1 MRTAV
6 RADPGTM
13 AEEATAT
20 VGISYGLGG
29 SPHCLL
35 ELTLQL
41 SLAFAVALCVGWALV
56 LVQVFRT
63 TAAFQRLPATLP
75 DGDRVPPRVTAV
87 IAARDEGQTIE
98 PALRSLLAQEGVDL
112 EVVVV
117 DDMSSDDTADVV
129 QRIVDEVGKKRLLL
143 LPLKKLPPGWIA
155 KNYAL
160 EIGQGRAHGDWLL
173 FSDADV
179 LHGRRAVYNAVVT
192 MEKDRLDHLAV
203 FPRLE
208 AGSFVEAL
216 VLPLFVLMYQLRL
229 VDPRAADAD
238 SGVGAGIGAFN
249 MVRADSYR
257 LRGTHARIRGSILDD
272 RALAQMMRDEG
283 GRGSVMRAVGQVRHR
298 PYRSMREIYFGV
310 KKSVLPQFAHSSVLA
325 ALAAALLVMAAVAP
339 MTLVLAGLPLWVSGR
354 APWLVLPAALAV
366 LFPLIGLLR
375 ARTMVRFEPLAV
387 LLFPVGAVI
396 MAVSAMHAAI
406 IFATRGTIEWRG
418 RTYTRKD
425 FENS

>member
-1 MRTAV
+1 
-6 RADPGTM
+6 
-13 AEEATAT
+13 
-20 VGISYGLGG
+20 
-29 SPHCLL
+29 LL

-41 SLAFAVALCVGWALV
+41 SLALAVALCVGWALV
-56 LVQVFRT
+56 LVHVFRT
-63 TAAFQRLPATLP
+63 TAAFQRLPAILP
-75 DGDRVPPRVTAV
+75 DGDRPLPRVTAV

-179 LHGRRAVYNAVVT
+179 LHGRRAVYNAVAT

-216 VLPLFVLMYQLRL
+216 VLPLFVLLYQLRM

-310 KKSVLPQFAHSSVLA
+310 KKSVLPQFANSSVLA
-325 ALAAALLVMAAVAP
+325 AAAALLLVVAAVAP
-339 MTLVLAGLPLWVSGR
+339 MTLVLAGLPLWVSAGRIGGALPPDWLAQGAQHGALR
-354 APWLVLPAALAV
+354 APGSAAVPGRRRHHGRQRHARRHHLRRPGHHRVAGPHLHPQRLRKQLIFQLVRV
-366 LFPLIGLLR
+366 CCIG
-375 ARTMVRFEPLAV
+375 
-387 LLFPVGAVI
+387 
-396 MAVSAMHAAI
+396 
-406 IFATRGTIEWRG
+406 
-418 RTYTRKD
+418 
-425 FENS
+425 